1 MKILKLLKDKR
12 NLIHFKDFFKSTKNR
27 KFESIDVVFTLDLEK
42 DLENKFDIKQLS
54 KILDMLK
61 DYGAGTFFIESSL
74 LKEYSFDLGKNEAA
88 SHGYGHLAL
97 GDDWW
102 VNDSEKS
109 KNRIK
114 NIKKSN
120 ELIKSKFGK
129 SPVSFRC
136 PKFSKGKNINN
147 ILFELGYKY
156 DSSSNPHN
164 GENFPKKKNNI
175 LEIPVSRF
183 YKPNFKF
190 KKGIP
195 FLDYNSLMFSRL
207 KMQGADSFFETTKKI
222 IGSWKGSEVPL
233 INFMCHN
240 WDFKTEEDFKL
251 MKEYFDL
258 LKKEYKSNF
267 ITLKEYGDKFNNDK
281 S

>member
-1 MKILKLLKDKR
+1 MNILKILKDKR
-12 NLIHFKDFFKSTKNR
+12 NPIYFKDLFKSTRNK
-27 KFESIDVVFTLDLEK
+27 KFESIDVVFTLDLER
-42 DLENKFDIKQLS
+42 DLENKFDIKQLN

-61 DYGAGTFFIESSL
+61 EYGEGTFFIESSL
-74 LKEYSFDLGKNEAA
+74 LEEYSFDLGNNEVA
-88 SHGYGHLAL
+88 SHGYKHLAL

-102 VNDSEKS
+102 INDSEKS

-120 ELIKSKFGK
+120 ELIKLKLGK
-129 SPVSFRC
+129 TPVSFRC
-136 PKFSKGKNINN
+136 PKFSKGKEIND

-164 GENFPKKKNNI
+164 GINFPKKKKNL

-183 YKPNFKF
+183 YKPSFKF

-195 FLDYNSLMFSRL
+195 FLEYNSLMFSRL
-207 KMQGADSFFETTKKI
+207 KAQGADSFFKMTKKI
-222 IGSWKGSEVPL
+222 IGSWSGTKVPL
-233 INFMCHN
+233 VNFMCHN
-240 WDFKTEEDFKL
+240 WDFKTKEDFKL

-258 LKKEYKSNF
+258 LKKEYKVNF
-267 ITLKEYGDKFNNDK
+267 ITLREYGEKFDA
-281 S
+281 